1 MKDRFCEVRA
11 PVLGKKNG
19 KEFLHLG
26 HTVCSHSH
34 VHRLWDYFFAWKT
47 GSECHIRHVQGTQ
60 LNDFVI
66 RWVFQWCWD
75 FLWSLVVEG
84 NWEVTLTQCLA
95 LSQLSPPTCLSWP
108 PNPQRQ
114 VQGIIKRVAG
124 EKIDVH
130 RRGFLD
136 SKERSLKARE
146 PSILGPHGKEDA
158 LKIKR
163 WLCLCVLALSFFK
176 SSCHGVA

>member
-1 MKDRFCEVRA
+1 MVLRLSLKSGRRRELGGYLD
-11 PVLGKKNG
+11 PVP
-19 KEFLHLG
+19 
-26 HTVCSHSH
+26 CS
-34 VHRLWDYFFAWKT
+34 VT
-47 GSECHIRHVQGTQ
+47 TQ
-60 LNDFVI
+60 STYL
-66 RWVFQWCWD
+66 
-75 FLWSLVVEG
+75 SL
-84 NWEVTLTQCLA
+84 LTPQ
-95 LSQLSPPTCLSWP
+95 
-108 PNPQRQ
+108 NPQRQ

-130 RRGFLD
+130 GRGFLN

-163 WLCLCVLALSFFK
+163 RLGLCVLALSFFK